1 MTSCGLNSINFKIKT
16 MKKETKAMREIA
28 KAKQKLIAKAKKTG
42 LYENFGQ
49 KETNEL
55 FDKFNVSAYGNSE
68 ERFIFN
74 QIQQF
79 EKWCM
84 NFDLSMI

>member
-1 MTSCGLNSINFKIKT
+1 
-16 MKKETKAMREIA
+16 MKKETKVMREIA
-28 KAKQKLIAKAKKTG
+28 KAKNKLIAKAKRTG
-42 LYENFGQ
+42 LYENFGE
-49 KETNEL
+49 KEAREL
-55 FDKFNVSAYGNSE
+55 SDKFNVSALSAYGSSE

>member
-1 MTSCGLNSINFKIKT
+1 
-16 MKKETKAMREIA
+16 MKKETKVMREIA
-28 KAKQKLIAKAKKTG
+28 KAKKNLIAKAKKTG
-42 LYENFGQ
+42 LYENFGE
-49 KETNEL
+49 KEHRAL

-79 EKWCM
+79 ENWCM